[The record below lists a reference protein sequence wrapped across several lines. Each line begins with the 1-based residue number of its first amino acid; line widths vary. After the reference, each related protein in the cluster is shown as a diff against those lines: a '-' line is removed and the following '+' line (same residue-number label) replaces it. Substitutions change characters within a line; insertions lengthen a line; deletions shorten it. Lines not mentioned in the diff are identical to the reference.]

1 MKEGFVFT
9 GCFVT
14 QLTRDIFIVVVV
26 NVRNLIK
33 HIIIIISSSSSLV
46 LVTATGAVTVN
57 RHHCSVDVLANMPV
71 PDLDLKV

>member
-14 QLTRDIFIVVVV
+14 QLTRDIFIVIVV

-33 HIIIIISSSSSLV
+33 HIIIIIISSLV

>member
-14 QLTRDIFIVVVV
+14 QLTRDIFIVVIVV

-33 HIIIIISSSSSLV
+33 HIIISSSSLV

>member
-1 MKEGFVFT
+1 MKEGLVFT
-9 GCFVT
+9 DCFVT
-14 QLTRDIFIVVVV
+14 QLTRDIFIIVIVV
-26 NVRNLIK
+26 NVRSLIK
-33 HIIIIISSSSSLV
+33 HIIIISSSSNLV